1 MVIGKI
7 NVTGTMAYT
16 TEALDIPQGIIGA
29 EVVFDFSADWAGLK
43 KNVVFVGAKD
53 VEILDIHDSVNLPP
67 EVVSATNINVRV
79 GVVGLDANKKLVIPT
94 LWADLGTVKPAAPVD
109 MGYDPTLPIWAQLMG
124 MIGDLRNLNTEDK
137 SDLVAAVNEVMR
149 NGGGGAGGY
158 YTPIVTQP
166 TANTM
171 QIAFAPSVATMPAV
185 EPVTITLP
193 GSDSGQNPPQDG
205 EDGFSP
211 IATVTQT
218 ANGAVIT
225 ITDKDGTTTATVK
238 NGQDGDKGDKGDK
251 GDPGYKPVRGVDY
264 WTSAD
269 VANIKGYI
277 EDAILGGV
285 W

>member
-7 NVTGTMAYT
+7 KVTGTRAYT

-29 EVVFDFSADWAGLK
+29 EVAFDFSADWAGLK

-53 VEILDIHDSVNLPP
+53 VEILDIQDSVNLPP

-94 LWADLGTVKPAAPVD
+94 LWADLGTVKPGAPVN
-109 MGYDPTLPIWAQLMG
+109 MGYDPTLPIWAQLLG
-124 MIGDLRNLNTEDK
+124 MIGDLRSLNTEDK
-137 SDLVAAVNEVMR
+137 SNLVAAVNEAMR
-149 NGGGGAGGY
+149 NSDNKGPGGY
-158 YTPIVTQP
+158 YTPVVTQP
-166 TANTM
+166 TVNTM
-171 QIAFAPSVATMPAV
+171 MISFIPSVATMPAV

-193 GSDSGQNPPQDG
+193 GSNSGQNPPQDG

-225 ITDKDGTTTATVK
+225 ITDKGGTTTATVT
-238 NGQDGDKGDKGDK
+238 NGKDGE
-251 GDPGYKPVRGVDY
+251 PGADGYTPIRGVDY

-269 VANIKGYI
+269 VAAINGYV